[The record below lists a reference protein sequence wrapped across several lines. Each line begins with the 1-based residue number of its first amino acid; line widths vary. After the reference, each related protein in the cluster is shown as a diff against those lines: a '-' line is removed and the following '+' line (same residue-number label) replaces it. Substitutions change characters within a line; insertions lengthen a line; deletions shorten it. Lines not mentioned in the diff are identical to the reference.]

1 MWLEIFFFTPHPSYF
16 IPHTSFLLLLFMRIL
31 YILNR
36 IPLPLT
42 DGGAIC
48 SYNSVKFLHAAGH
61 ELHVLALNTKK
72 HYQDPAQMLDVC
84 TSIDTIDIVTDVRA
98 LDAARNLVFSRRPY
112 IAERFHKEI
121 FANLICA
128 TLQDEKFDVV
138 HIDHTMIAWYV
149 DAIRARVPK
158 PPPIVL
164 RTHNIEHVIQ
174 ERLAAHERNPA
185 KSWYR
190 RFLARRMKA
199 YETAYFPKFDALMA
213 ITPEEQAMMRQMGYS
228 GTTALIPAGVDI
240 AKFSPNPSIQAR
252 AGTMCYIGGMDW
264 QPNIEA
270 VQWFVSEVLPLV
282 HRTHPSAEMHIAGKR
297 MPAEVRAFGE
307 AHGAFMHPDV
317 PSAADFIQSHAML
330 LVPLLSGGGMRLK
343 IVEAM
348 SLGVPIISTRIG
360 AEGVAVR
367 HGESILLADTAEEF
381 AHAISELLHSP
392 NLAQALARNARDIAL
407 REYSWENI
415 AQKMS
420 MLYEQVQKAAGAAEG

>member
-1 MWLEIFFFTPHPSYF
+1 
-16 IPHTSFLLLLFMRIL
+16 MRIL

-61 ELHVLALNTKK
+61 EVHLLALNTNK
-72 HYQDPAQMLDVC
+72 HHQDPAQMLDVC
-84 TSIDTIDIVTDVRA
+84 TSIDAVDIVTDVRA

-128 TLQDEKFDVV
+128 TLHDEEFDVV

-164 RTHNIEHVIQ
+164 RTHNIEHIIQ

-185 KSWYR
+185 KKWYR
-190 RFLARRMKA
+190 QFLARRMKA
-199 YETAYFPKFDALMA
+199 YETAYFPKFDAIMA
-213 ITPEEQAMMRQMGYS
+213 ITPEEQAMMRDMGYT
-228 GTTALIPAGVDI
+228 GKTELIPAGVNI
-240 AKFSPNPSIQAR
+240 AEFSPKPSIQAR
-252 AGTMCYIGGMDW
+252 SETLCYIGGMDW

-270 VQWFVSEVLPLV
+270 VQWCVREVLPLV
-282 HRTHPSAEMHIAGKR
+282 RRMNPRVEMHIAGKR
-297 MPAEVRAFGE
+297 MSAELRAFGE

-317 PSAADFIQSHAML
+317 PSAADFLQSHAIL

-348 SLGVPIISTRIG
+348 SLGMPIVSTRVG
-360 AEGVAVR
+360 AEGIAVK
-367 HGESILLADTAEEF
+367 HGESILLADTAQDV
-381 AHAISELLHSP
+381 AHAITQLLHSP
-392 NLAQALARNARDIAL
+392 DLAQTLARNARKIAL
-407 REYSWENI
+407 REYSWETI
-415 AQKMS
+415 AQKMGL
-420 MLYEQVQKAAGAAEG
+420 LYEQVRKESSKAQG